1 MWVPIQTTALAD
13 GLEGQAGGPSH
24 GTPNLPAGKSEG
36 EHGTNRPG
44 KCIARQRSGV
54 EPRCFSSFIPTQMA
68 YELDKSIDLRVD
80 APSFLPVRGP
90 RGAGRNGCSTVPWST
105 GASGQCSVATLDP
118 SALQYSLNCWV
129 SARAVSSSLVVL
141 HERDDSPLV
150 LGSVQMDK
158 VRPIRT
164 TIDKQDVLDTLDRGR
179 CCIVLGTGHVFS
191 WERLRRMERALGV
204 RTSCMTKSPERGNR
218 RLPPL
223 QCPSPRV
230 RAFAPRAPH
239 MAGFPTTRRLTLWSR
254 TFFGCEEGRRRV

>member
-1 MWVPIQTTALAD
+1 MVSNGLWVPIQSTALAD
-13 GLEGQAGGPSH
+13 GLARQADGRSH
-24 GTPNLPAGKSEG
+24 GTPYLPAGKSEG

-44 KCIARQRSGV
+44 KRIARQRSGLR
-54 EPRCFSSFIPTQMA
+54 PRCFSSITPTQME

-90 RGAGRNGCSTVPWST
+90 RGAGRNGCSTVPWPT
-105 GASGQCSVATLDP
+105 GASSQCSVARLAP

-141 HERDDSPLV
+141 RERDDSPLA

-204 RTSCMTKSPERGNR
+204 RMACMTKVP
-218 RLPPL
+218 
-223 QCPSPRV
+223 
-230 RAFAPRAPH
+230 
-239 MAGFPTTRRLTLWSR
+239 
-254 TFFGCEEGRRRV
+254 